1 MDILANEFLPSQ
13 SAPSEQWDSQLD
25 SLAMSSVQ
33 VLSFP
38 AIITTIIIITR
49 KMPPRFPTID
59 DLLALLRVFL
69 AHKGSGLSGG
79 TATEAEIAFAE
90 KDSPVKGEDVPPGPW
105 PTSPSAAAA
114 PPPPPP
120 RASKRRRLLRRLIS
134 SSPS

>member
-1 MDILANEFLPSQ
+1 
-13 SAPSEQWDSQLD
+13 
-25 SLAMSSVQ
+25 MSSVQ

-38 AIITTIIIITR
+38 TIITTTIIIITR
-49 KMPPRFPTID
+49 KMPPRFPNID
-59 DLLALLRVFL
+59 DLLALLRVLL
-69 AHKGSGLSGG
+69 APKGSGLSGG
-79 TATEAEIAFAE
+79 TVTEEHLAFAE

-114 PPPPPP
+114 AAPPPSSSSPPSSPPP